1 MKILYILFIMH
12 FKWVL
17 SEFYGCSTHVGN
29 QEYSTPF
36 VCSTTIWEKKAKRK
50 KKRKEKG
57 VKRLLVTC
65 RQHVRWGSLSH
76 SPTRLPRAVR
86 WQADLPARPSDVLPL
101 PRDACAWKE
110 RLRKTTKRGL
120 DCALR
125 AHTAS
130 RSVLPFFFSLSPILL
145 LISTL
150 WFPWNFSNGSFF
162 FCKFLIILEQ
172 L

>member
-1 MKILYILFIMH
+1 MNFMGALPMSAIR
-12 FKWVL
+12 
-17 SEFYGCSTHVGN
+17 
-29 QEYSTPF
+29 STPLHLF
-36 VCSTTIWEKKAKRK
+36 VVLLYEKKSEKE

-110 RLRKTTKRGL
+110 SLRKTTKRAL

-130 RSVLPFFFSLSPILL
+130 RSVLPFFFLSFSYSL
-145 LISTL
+145 
-150 WFPWNFSNGSFF
+150 FN
-162 FCKFLIILEQ
+162 
-172 L
+172 